1 MLRHSEGKSDRLSLW
16 AQALKARRGH
26 NKACVAV
33 ANKMAR
39 TAWVIM
45 AKGETYRPAMS

>member
-1 MLRHSEGKSDRLSLW
+1 M
-16 AQALKARRGH
+16 

-39 TAWVIM
+39 VAW
-45 AKGETYRPAMS
+45 ALLSTGERYRKAESTEAQAA

>member
-1 MLRHSEGKSDRLSLW
+1 
-16 AQALKARRGH
+16 

-39 TAWVIM
+39 MAWVIT
-45 AKGETYRPAMS
+45 AKGETYRVAP